1 MAEQFYPLEPYLETA
16 VSQSKAFLVRL
27 FTSFQSEQN
36 AQQNQSL
43 PFHQVLSRPL
53 FNGDENIAVSLHV
66 LDTKYSKGHM
76 NPNSKLFMHNH
87 DFYEI
92 NYIYRGGVTNYLQ
105 DTVFHQVPS
114 QILLMNPYAYHTVE
128 TDSPDTLLFNIV
140 IRREFS
146 AEILSNPALN
156 HLSVANLFLDT
167 SLGMSPIQPY
177 LLFDNTLE
185 IQFLLHQMIVE
196 YYQQLP
202 YFQQRLY
209 AKFIDLWSL
218 FARQRDQKMLQPSSQ
233 CPKDVIQILN
243 FIREHYADV
252 LLESLSKEFGFSPH
266 SLSQYIQKYTGY
278 KFSEIVS
285 RFKMQNAISYLLYTN
300 LSLSEIVE
308 KIGYNDMNYFIKMFR
323 KNFGVSPIAYRKQQ
337 KRN

>member
-1 MAEQFYPLEPYLETA
+1 MNRFSEMAGQFYPLEPYLEVA
-16 VSQSKAFLVRL
+16 VSQSEAFLVRV
-27 FTSFQSEQN
+27 FMSGQFEQN
-36 AQQNQSL
+36 TQQNQSF
-43 PFHQVLSRPL
+43 PFNQMLAGPL
-53 FNGDENIAVSLHV
+53 FNENENIAVSLHI

-76 NPNSKLFMHNH
+76 NPNSKLRMHNH

-92 NYIYRGGVTNYLQ
+92 NFIYRGGVTNYLQ
-105 DTVFHQVPS
+105 DTVFHQLPG

-167 SLGMSPIQPY
+167 SLGMSPVQPY

-185 IQFLLHQMIVE
+185 IQFLLHQMIIE

-209 AKFIDLWSL
+209 AKFIDRLVSL
-218 FARQRDQKMLQPSSQ
+218 CTPARSKNAAAKQPMPQRRDSNSQLYSGTLCRCFAGITLKG
-233 CPKDVIQILN
+233 IW
-243 FIREHYADV
+243 
-252 LLESLSKEFGFSPH
+252 LLSPFAVPVHSK
-266 SLSQYIQKYTGY
+266 I
-278 KFSEIVS
+278 
-285 RFKMQNAISYLLYTN
+285 
-300 LSLSEIVE
+300 
-308 KIGYNDMNYFIKMFR
+308 
-323 KNFGVSPIAYRKQQ
+323 YRI
-337 KRN
+337 